1 MALVRWQPCDPFD
14 LRRQMSRRFG
24 SMLGNGGEPDYQPA
38 SAWRPAIDVTEGE
51 DDFVLT
57 TDLPGTDRQDL
68 DVSVVDNQLT
78 IKGERKQE
86 SPSKDKRTHYA
97 ERPWGA
103 FTRVFDLPTTVN
115 AGGIAATYRDG
126 VLSVSV
132 PKAEAAKPR
141 QVEIEIAVS

>member
-1 MALVRWQPCDPFD
+1 MALVRSQPHDLFD
-14 LRRQMSRRFG
+14 LRREMSRRFG
-24 SMLGNGGEPDYQPA
+24 SMLGNGEMPDCYSPN
-38 SAWRPAIDVTEGE
+38 AWRPAIDVAESE

-57 TDLPGTDRQDL
+57 TDLPGIDRQDI

-132 PKAEAAKPR
+132 PKAEATKPR
-141 QVEIEIAVS
+141 QVEIAVS